1 MELGLT
7 EWRGL
12 TELQLYGM
20 AIVPYLIGQKRLIV
34 NKKAKKI
41 FSLYFNSMMS
51 SHSDKNIFEN
61 EFLIS
66 LCNGMREGVAV
77 MEKSTGLI
85 IFYNKCWLH
94 FFEFDPEGKIDRV
107 MLNEVRKEKLTT
119 DEIALREKVINEKGI
134 FSEQVEYISKKGH
147 PFWGELTVRPFKNK
161 GGDYYLMVLDNID
174 NLKEA
179 QQLVSE
185 EEERFKAFFEHASMG
200 IVVVNQRAKIT
211 EVNAFALKQFGY
223 TKTEMLGSKIELLI
237 PSRFGHKHIE
247 HREKYVQQPS
257 SRPMGVGLDLA
268 AVKKDG
274 TEFPVEVSLGNYT
287 SHGEKYVIAF
297 ISDIS
302 VRKRAQ
308 EEVEKLND
316 ELENTVEQRTSELRD
331 AMHQLELSKE
341 ELSKLL
347 VREKELGELKSRF
360 VSMASHEF
368 RTPLSTVLS
377 SAYLVEK
384 YTGTDD
390 QSKREKHLQRIISSV
405 NMLTDILNDFLSVG
419 KIEEGKIQVRWMDFD
434 LQKNTDA
441 IIQELKHNAKKG
453 QQINYRH
460 DGKAMVNLDPSLLK
474 HILMNL
480 ISNAIKFSPEESP
493 IEIKTIVTDSVI
505 LISVKDKGIGI
516 STEDQEHL
524 MERFFRGTNATNIQ
538 GTGLG
543 LHIVAKYAE
552 LMNGQLSCISEL
564 AKGTEFLI
572 QLQIKSL

>member
-1 MELGLT
+1 M
-7 EWRGL
+7 
-12 TELQLYGM
+12 
-20 AIVPYLIGQKRLIV
+20 
-34 NKKAKKI
+34 
-41 FSLYFNSMMS
+41 NSYS
-51 SHSDKNIFEN
+51 NKNIFEN
-61 EFLIS
+61 EFLFS
-66 LCNGMREGVAV
+66 LCDGIREGAAI
-77 MEKSTGLI
+77 MEKSTGVI
-85 IFYNKCWLH
+85 IYHNKCWLD
-94 FFEFDPEGKIDRV
+94 FLEFDPTCRVDRV
-107 MLNEVRKEKLTT
+107 MLNEARKYPLTSG
-119 DEIALREKVINEKGI
+119 EIAEREKNVSEKGI
-134 FSEQVEYISKKGH
+134 FSEQAEYISKRGH
-147 PFWGELTVRPFKNK
+147 PFWGELTIRAFKNK
-161 GGDYYLMVLDNID
+161 GQEYYLLVLDNID

-179 QQLVSE
+179 QQLASE

-200 IVVVNQRAKIT
+200 ILVVNQRAEIT

-237 PSRFGHKHIE
+237 PSRFGSKHIE
-247 HREKYVQQPS
+247 HREKYIQQPS
-257 SRPMGVGLDLA
+257 SRPMGVGLDLSA
-268 AVKKDG
+268 AKKDG

-308 EEVEKLND
+308 EEVEKLNN
-316 ELENTVEQRTSELRD
+316 ELEATVEQRTSELRD
-331 AMHQLELSKE
+331 TMYQLELSKE

-347 VREKELGELKSRF
+347 IREKELSELKSRF

-384 YTGTDD
+384 YTSTED
-390 QSKREKHLQRIISSV
+390 QPKREKHLQRIISSV

-441 IIQELKHNAKKG
+441 IIQELKQNAKKG

-460 DGKAMVNLDPSLLK
+460 NGKVMVNLDPSLLK
-474 HILMNL
+474 HMLMNL
-480 ISNAIKFSPEESP
+480 ISNAIKFSPEGAP
-493 IEIKTIVTDSVI
+493 IEIKTAVTDSLI
-505 LISVKDKGIGI
+505 LISVKDNGIGI
-516 STEDQEHL
+516 SKEDQEHL
-524 MERFFRGTNATNIQ
+524 MERFFRGANATNIQ

-552 LMNGQLSCISEL
+552 LMNGRLSCISEL
-564 AKGTEFLI
+564 EQGTEFLI
-572 QLQIKSL
+572 QLNIRPSEKVLS